1 MMNVQQLQ
9 QAARQAQ
16 DLCNRLIAQEQ
27 QNAAQLNQFGQGTFQ
42 NMSQLESN
50 AARDLRQIQQ
60 LCAQIEQ
67 GLATAAQAGT
77 FSAAGIAPLQ
87 PVSYTA
93 PYGPVQGLNR
103 PEISGGTLQQVMQA
117 DRNPFTGPWYRP
129 TPASGVQSA
138 GIQGGGVNTA
148 AISQVLQADRQ
159 AGAQQ
164 SQPAGWYGSAAG
176 QAGGQTWQA
185 GSQGAQATGYSQAAP
200 GVNQTAVQQVLQ
212 ADRGQGEAEN
222 WQRQGQ
228 ANQAGYTPGYYG
240 QGTGVNQVMQAAQRA
255 N

>member
-50 AARDLRQIQQ
+50 AARELRQIQQ

-77 FSAAGIAPLQ
+77 FSAAGIAPMQ

-93 PYGPVQGLNR
+93 PMVR
-103 PEISGGTLQQVMQA
+103 
-117 DRNPFTGPWYRP
+117 F
-129 TPASGVQSA
+129 
-138 GIQGGGVNTA
+138 
-148 AISQVLQADRQ
+148 
-159 AGAQQ
+159 
-164 SQPAGWYGSAAG
+164 
-176 QAGGQTWQA
+176 
-185 GSQGAQATGYSQAAP
+185 
-200 GVNQTAVQQVLQ
+200 
-212 ADRGQGEAEN
+212 RG
-222 WQRQGQ
+222 
-228 ANQAGYTPGYYG
+228 
-240 QGTGVNQVMQAAQRA
+240 
-255 N
+255 